1 MTGNIDISIFKTEW
15 KKHKDNHLLSRYH
28 VGTFTYQDF
37 NESSKRII
45 DSIVTKINDK
55 YQTNY
60 NSSTAFGIEDDS
72 CPDWVYIGLKNNE
85 GEEKFFFMIE
95 CGKAGVVSCD
105 DYYKKQ
111 EEACEKYCECEN
123 DEIPYEIIDGITY
136 FTEEEDFMIEEEENF
151 MIEEEDTNEE

>member
-15 KKHKDNHLLSRYH
+15 KKHKDNHLLGRYH
-28 VGTFTYQDF
+28 VGPFVYQDF

-45 DSIVTKINDK
+45 DNVVTKINDK

-60 NSSTAFGIEDDS
+60 NPSTAFEIEDDS

-111 EEACEKYCECEN
+111 EEEWGKYGEGEN
-123 DEIPYEIIDGITY
+123 GEIPDEILDGITY
-136 FTEEEDFMIEEEENF
+136 FAEEEDL